1 MPMTIA
7 ELEDV
12 LGIDDA
18 ALADGDAPSAHINVA
33 ALSETS
39 ASYTDKLRR
48 LGNGWKNALAN
59 TGANGYASAS
69 ECDNA
74 IVWALV
80 KRHFTDEEIFRTLEA
95 SARYAGRV
103 ERKGEQHTRELFE
116 DEIAKAR
123 TLVEPFP
130 LDEFRAPVNLS
141 EIRSERAFAETEGTE
156 TAPPGG
162 EAPAQSRCG
171 APLPRVPRTD
181 SGNAEFFAAMYG
193 TRLRYDHRR
202 GEWLVYR
209 GHWWQPDNDD
219 EVHRL
224 AKGAA
229 RQRYVAALNIG
240 DEEERKREATFAIS
254 SENRTKLEATLALA
268 KAERPLADTGE
279 GWDEDPWLLAV
290 ENGVVDLRSGQL
302 RSGRPEDRIS
312 RHSPVAFDAEAACPT
327 FDRFIADVLPD
338 TEVRRYVQKL
348 AGIAL
353 TGDVSVQ
360 ILVFLHGAGSN
371 GKSVFANAIKHVLGR
386 DYARQ
391 AAPGLLLKSRGDR
404 HPTEVADLYG
414 ARLVVST
421 EIDDGREL
429 AEALVK
435 QTTGGDEL
443 KGRFMHRDFFGFKPT
458 HKTWLLANHRPTVKG
473 TEEAIWRRVKLV
485 PFEVTIAEADR
496 DEHLGEKLQAEETG
510 VLNWMIEG
518 CLRWQREGSLTDPGA
533 VRAAVEEYRADSD
546 ALAPFIDDC
555 CELAPAHTTRAGA
568 LYRAYKTWAMVSS
581 ISDRETLT
589 QKRFGSLMTSDR
601 RLEREKK
608 ASGWFYH
615 GITVKPDWLESIKD
629 A

>member
-1 MPMTIA
+1 MPVTME

-18 ALADGDAPSAHINVA
+18 PACGRETPSMQGDITQRTQV
-33 ALSETS
+33 T
-39 ASYTDKLRR
+39 ASYLNKLRR
-48 LGNGWKNALAN
+48 LGDRWKNALA
-59 TGANGYASAS
+59 TPGANGYDSAS

-80 KRHFTDEEIFRTLEA
+80 KRDFTDDEILRTLEA
-95 SARYAGRV
+95 SARYADRI
-103 ERKGEQHTRELFE
+103 ERKGETHTRELFE
-116 DEIAKAR
+116 REIAKAR
-123 TLVEPFP
+123 GLVEPFP
-130 LDEFRAPVNLS
+130 PDEFTPVDLS
-141 EIRSERAFAETEGTE
+141 EIRSRRAAGEGVDSETGPPDE
-156 TAPPGG
+156 APPVP
-162 EAPAQSRCG
+162 PARG
-171 APLPRVPRTD
+171 VTLPRFPRTD
-181 SGNAEFFAAMYG
+181 SGNAELFAALYG

-209 GHWWQPDNDD
+209 GHWWQVDNDD

-224 AKGAA
+224 AKEAA
-229 RQRYVAALNIG
+229 RQRYVAALHIG
-240 DEEERKREATFAIS
+240 DEDERRREATFAIS

-268 KAERPLADTGE
+268 QAERPLADTGD
-279 GWDEDPWLLAV
+279 GWDEDPWLLATK
-290 ENGVVDLRSGQL
+290 NGVVDLRTGDL
-302 RSGRPEDRIS
+302 RNGHPEDRIS
-312 RHSPVAFDAEAACPT
+312 RHSPVAFDSEATCPA
-327 FDRFIADVLPD
+327 FERFIAHVLPD
-338 TEVRRYVQKL
+338 REVRVYVQKL

-360 ILVFLHGAGSN
+360 ILVFLHGAGAN
-371 GKSVFANAIKHVLGR
+371 GKSVFANAIKHVIGR

-391 AAPGLLLKSRGDR
+391 AAPGLLLKARGDR

-458 HKTWLLANHRPTVKG
+458 HKTWLLANHRPTVRG

-485 PFEVTIAEADR
+485 PFGVTIAEADR
-496 DEHLGEKLQAEETG
+496 DEHLGEKLAAEEAG
-510 VLNWMIEG
+510 ILNWMIEG
-518 CLRWQREGSLTDPGA
+518 CLSWQRDGALADPAA

-546 ALAPFIDDC
+546 ALAPFFDEC
-555 CELAPAHTTRAGA
+555 CAIESAQSTRASA
-568 LYRAYKTWAMVSS
+568 LYRTYKTWAMV
-581 ISDRETLT
+581 IGLSDREILT
-589 QKRFGSLMTSDR
+589 QKRFGSLVNNDVRFT
-601 RLEREKK
+601 REKK

-615 GITVKPDWLESIKD
+615 GIGMKPDWLERIKD
-629 A
+629 D

>member
-1 MPMTIA
+1 MPITLA

-12 LGIDDA
+12 LGIEDDA
-18 ALADGDAPSAHINVA
+18 HPVPLEFAAPLEIN
-33 ALSETS
+33 
-39 ASYTDKLRR
+39 ASYADKLRR
-48 LGNGWKNALAN
+48 LGNGWRSALAN

-103 ERKGEQHTRELFE
+103 ERKGEKHTRELFE
-116 DEIAKAR
+116 NEIAKAR
-123 TLVEPFP
+123 ALVDPFP
-130 LDEFRAPVNLS
+130 LDEFATPTNLDEVRSLRAS
-141 EIRSERAFAETEGTE
+141 AEDAGAE
-156 TAPPGG
+156 TAPPDGVRPPG
-162 EAPAQSRCG
+162 PSRD
-171 APLPRVPRTD
+171 ALLPRFPRTD
-181 SGNAEFFAAMYG
+181 SGNAELFAAMFC

-224 AKGAA
+224 AKEAA
-229 RQRYVAALNIG
+229 RQRYLSALNIG
-240 DEEERKREATFAIS
+240 DEEERRREATFAIS
-254 SENRTKLEATLALA
+254 SENRTKLEAALALA
-268 KAERPLADTGE
+268 RAERPLADTGD
-279 GWDEDPWLLAV
+279 GWDNDPWLLAV

-312 RHSPVAFDAEAACPT
+312 RHSPVSFDAAATCPT

-338 TEVRRYVQKL
+338 TELRLYVQKL

-353 TGDVSVQ
+353 TGDVTVQ
-360 ILVFLHGAGSN
+360 ILVFLHGAGAN

-443 KGRFMHRDFFGFKPT
+443 KGRFMHHDFFGFKPT
-458 HKTWLLANHRPTVKG
+458 HKTWLLANHRPTVRG

-496 DEHLGEKLQAEETG
+496 DEHLGEKLQGEDAG
-510 VLNWMIEG
+510 ILNWMIEG
-518 CLRWQREGSLTDPGA
+518 CLRWQREGSLSDPAA
-533 VRAAVEEYRADSD
+533 VRAAVEAYRADSD
-546 ALAPFIDDC
+546 ALAPFIDEC
-555 CELAPAHTTRAGA
+555 CELAPANTTRAGA
-568 LYRAYKTWAMVSS
+568 LYKAYRTWAAVSS

-589 QKRFGSLMTSDR
+589 QKRFGSLMNSDR
-601 RLEREKK
+601 RLAREKK

-615 GITVKPDWLESIKD
+615 GIAVKPDGLESIKD
-629 A
+629 V

>member
-12 LGIDDA
+12 LDIHDA
-18 ALADGDAPSAHINVA
+18 APVTDGVSPPAHINIK
-33 ALSETS
+33 ALSEISTS
-39 ASYTDKLRR
+39 YADKLRR

-103 ERKGEQHTRELFE
+103 ERKGEKHTRELFE
-116 DEIAKAR
+116 NEIVKAR
-123 TLVEPFP
+123 AALDPFP
-130 LDEFRAPVNLS
+130 LDEFRAPVDFS
-141 EIRSERAFAETEGTE
+141 EIRAERVSAEAAGTE
-156 TAPPGG
+156 TAPPKG
-162 EAPAQSRCG
+162 APPAQAGRG
-171 APLPRVPRTD
+171 ARLPRFPRTD
-181 SGNAEFFAAMYG
+181 SGNAELFASMYG
-193 TRLRYDHRR
+193 ARLRYDHRR

-224 AKGAA
+224 AKEAA
-229 RQRYVAALNIG
+229 RQRYVAALSIG
-240 DEEERKREATFAIS
+240 DEDERRREATFAIS
-254 SENRTKLEATLALA
+254 SENRTKLEAALALA

-279 GWDEDPWLLAV
+279 GWDSDPWLFAV
-290 ENGVVDLRSGQL
+290 DNGVVDLRGGRL
-302 RSGRPEDRIS
+302 RPGRPEDRIS
-312 RHSPVAFDAEAACPT
+312 RHSRVAFDAAATCTT

-338 TEVRRYVQKL
+338 TEVRVYMQKL

-371 GKSVFANAIKHVLGR
+371 GKSVFANAVKYVLGP

-443 KGRFMHRDFFGFKPT
+443 KGRRLRAVDEDRDHPDKLACVPN
-458 HKTWLLANHRPTVKG
+458 LPANHQVTLKLTVDSAYQQNTIIQVDG
-473 TEEAIWRRVKLV
+473 LSNEAVLIRIDRQSCADIDILGGV
-485 PFEVTIAEADR
+485 PGDI
-496 DEHLGEKLQAEETG
+496 G
-510 VLNWMIEG
+510 VIK
-518 CLRWQREGSLTDPGA
+518 P
-533 VRAAVEEYRADSD
+533 
-546 ALAPFIDDC
+546 
-555 CELAPAHTTRAGA
+555 
-568 LYRAYKTWAMVSS
+568 
-581 ISDRETLT
+581 
-589 QKRFGSLMTSDR
+589 
-601 RLEREKK
+601 
-608 ASGWFYH
+608 
-615 GITVKPDWLESIKD
+615 ITP
-629 A
+629 